1 VSLKKSVPPL
11 HLNPGMSRHLAL
23 LLLLIH
29 GAALVVVAT
38 LAAPVW
44 VQIALISA
52 VLVNFYSTFNTHVTG
67 KSQLAVLSMV
77 WDGEGEWT
85 LLTNNGV
92 SSKAR
97 LLPTSFV
104 HPLLVVLNF
113 SLVEKG
119 RRSVILMQDSLD
131 QKTFRN
137 LLSRIRLEG
146 NQDKS
151 VDQ

>member
-1 VSLKKSVPPL
+1 
-11 HLNPGMSRHLAL
+11 MAL
-23 LLLLIH
+23 LLLLMH

-38 LAAPVW
+38 LSAPVW
-44 VQIALISA
+44 VHVALASA

-67 KSQLAVLSMV
+67 NSKLAILSMV

-85 LLTNNGV
+85 LLTNSGE
-92 SSKAR
+92 SQKAR

-104 HPLLVVLNF
+104 HPLLMVLNF
-113 SLVEKG
+113 SLIEKG

-137 LLSRIRLEG
+137 LLRRIRLEG
-146 NQDKS
+146 SKDKS
-151 VDQ
+151 IEQ